1 MPDPHV
7 RLQSHLRRKIMIV
20 VHPLTP
26 ARLAAESL
34 KPTARTGILRLLLP
48 LTALLLSLGLAACG
62 GAPAAAPAAAAGT
75 GAGGLAVTLT
85 QDYPNAIGIRS
96 QLLIGT
102 FRLEGTANAV
112 TAQQAAQLTPPWQ
125 MLKALSAGAASQV
138 EVDAVLVQIQR
149 AMTTDQLQAIQAM
162 RLTGDDNQALMQSL
176 GITPAGT
183 GPGTGQSGQG
193 TTLDSS
199 EKATRQAEM
208 AASGNQAS
216 GGIVLDKLIEL
227 LKSRQ

>member
-1 MPDPHV
+1 
-7 RLQSHLRRKIMIV
+7 MIV

-26 ARLAAESL
+26 AKLAAESL
-34 KPTARTGILRLLLP
+34 KPAARAGILHLLLP
-48 LTALLLSLGLAACG
+48 LTALLLSLVLAACG
-62 GAPAAAPAAAAGT
+62 GAPAAVPAAAAGT

-85 QDYPNAIGIRS
+85 QDYPNAVSIRS

-112 TAQQAAQLTPPWQ
+112 TAQQAAQLVSLWQ
-125 MLKALSAGAASQV
+125 MLKALSAGAASQA
-138 EVDAVLVQIQR
+138 EVDAVLGQIQR
-149 AMTTDQLQAIQAM
+149 AMTADQLQAIQVM

-183 GPGTGQSGQG
+183 GPGAGQSGQG
-193 TTLDSS
+193 TTLSSS